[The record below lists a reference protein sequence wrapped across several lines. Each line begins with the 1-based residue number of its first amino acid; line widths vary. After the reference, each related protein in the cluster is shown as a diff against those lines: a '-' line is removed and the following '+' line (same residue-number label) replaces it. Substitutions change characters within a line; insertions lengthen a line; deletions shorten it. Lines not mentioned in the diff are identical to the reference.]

1 MFIYFLVSNDAGE
14 GALLLIRKEN
24 ARKGSES
31 NQNTHLRR
39 VPLADNV
46 LKKWEGEWKKSA
58 SSAEIGQ
65 QESRICDRAERPAK
79 KF

>member
-1 MFIYFLVSNDAGE
+1 MNYYFSEVARAFGLFTNYCTEAKCLFFLVSNDAGE

-46 LKKWEGEWKKSA
+46 LKKWEGE
-58 SSAEIGQ
+58 
-65 QESRICDRAERPAK
+65 
-79 KF
+79 